1 MIRFRAV
8 LARFS
13 WQMLALVVILGLWN
27 EASPLFAAGGVG
39 GGEVTEGSNKSSD
52 FAWMVFYTL
61 VALGFSFLCSIAEA
75 VVLSISPS
83 YITSREKEG
92 KKGAAMLR
100 SVKGNIDRT
109 LAAILTLNTI
119 AHTVG
124 AGGAGAYANLYF
136 GSKYMGAAM
145 AVLTLLILFLSE
157 IIPKTLGAAYW
168 RALALPTG
176 YFVKFLCLILFPLI
190 FVSELLTKMLTGGKA
205 VHAMSREE
213 FVAMADIGAEHGHF
227 DAKESRILK
236 NLFRFSE
243 LQAGDVMTPNTV
255 VLAFQQDRTVADVL
269 HQNPEINFS
278 RIPIYDDTRDQIQG
292 FVLKTDMLLN
302 QANRDGVGKLR
313 DFKRELHAVH
323 EDTPLSTVFDEM
335 LNGRQHLMLVVD
347 EYGGMEGL
355 VSLEDVVET
364 LIGMEIVDEAD
375 KDVDMRA
382 LARKR
387 WHDRMEKI
395 GINVKEPDAQLP
407 EDPPSKQ

>member
-1 MIRFRAV
+1 MIRPRAGF
-8 LARFS
+8 AHFK
-13 WQMLALVVILGLWN
+13 WQMLAIAILFSLCGN
-27 EASPLFAAGGVG
+27 VASLHAAGGGG
-39 GGEVTEGSNKSSD
+39 GGENIEGSGAPAD
-52 FAWMVFYTL
+52 LAWMVFYTL

-92 KKGAAMLR
+92 KKGFAMLR

-124 AGGAGAYANLYF
+124 AGGAGAYANQYF
-136 GSKYMGAAM
+136 GSKYMGVAM

-176 YFVKFLCLILFPLI
+176 YFVKFLNLVLFPLI
-190 FVSELLTKMLTGGKA
+190 VISELLTKMLTGGKA

-227 DAKESRILK
+227 DAKESRIMK

-255 VLAFQQDRTVADVL
+255 VLAFQQDRTVEDVL
-269 HQNPEINFS
+269 QQNPEINFS

-292 FVLKTDMLLN
+292 FVLKTDILLN

-355 VSLEDVVET
+355 VSLEDVVDT
-364 LIGMEIVDEAD
+364 LIGMELVDEAD

-395 GINVKEPDAQLP
+395 GINVKEPDGQTP
-407 EDPPSKQ
+407 DNPS